1 VKIALVISHPVQH
14 FCPMYASWASI
25 EGIDLKVFFG
35 SNLGA
40 VKYIDPNFKKEVQW
54 SNLYLDEF
62 NHEFLNGDKTLQSTP
77 ELDAENLDQKLEEFA
92 PDLLIHYGYFHKLAK
107 RARAWAIKN
116 KVKIAYISDAEHRQK
131 RPLWKEILKYP
142 YLYNFFKKEN
152 YFFSVGDANEKYY
165 SFYGVPKSKL
175 KRMRFAIDIRGYDK
189 AFEQKEILRNDF
201 RTQHNIA
208 FEDIVISVVGKLVD
222 WKSQDDLI
230 RLMLQLE
237 QSYTAKKIHLLIA
250 GSGPMEEQWKA
261 LASNI
266 QNNQVHFLGFVN
278 PTDLPA
284 IYAATDV
291 YVHPAL
297 IEPHSLSIS
306 EAIYMGCPVIV
317 ANTSGS
323 WGNDD
328 DVQIGKNGYVYKHGN
343 LNELQQQLIKI
354 IEENKF
360 ESFGKY
366 SIEISRKFQKQ
377 CHFKMLQY
385 LNNEITKKA

>member
-1 VKIALVISHPVQH
+1 MKIALVISHPIQH

-25 EGIDLKVFFG
+25 DGIDLKVFFG

-40 VKYIDPNFKKEVQW
+40 VKYIDPNFKKEIQW
-54 SNLYLDEF
+54 NNLYLDEF
-62 NHEFLNGDKTLQSTP
+62 NHEFLNGDKILQSEP
-77 ELDAENLDQKLEEFA
+77 NLDAENLNKKLDEFV

-107 RARAWAIKN
+107 RARAWAINN

-131 RPLWKEILKYP
+131 RPLWKEILKFP
-142 YLYNFFKKEN
+142 YLYNFFRKED

-165 SFYGVPKSKL
+165 SFYGVPKSKI
-175 KRMRFAIDIRGYDK
+175 KRMRFAIDIRSYDK
-189 AFEQKEILRNDF
+189 AFEQKETLRNNF
-201 RTQHNIA
+201 RNQYSIA
-208 FEDIVISVVGKLVD
+208 SQDIAISVVGKLVD
-222 WKSQDDLI
+222 WKSQDHLI
-230 RLMLQLE
+230 KLLQQLE
-237 QSYTAKKIHLLIA
+237 QSHPTKKFHLLIA
-250 GSGPMEEQWKA
+250 GSGPMEEQWKT

-266 QNNQVHFLGFVN
+266 KHNQVHFLGFVN

-284 IYAATDV
+284 IYAASDV

-306 EAIYMGCPVIV
+306 EAIYMGCPIIV

-328 DVQIGKNGYVYKHGN
+328 DVQIGKNGYVYQHGN

-354 IEENKF
+354 VEENKI
-360 ESFGKY
+360 ETFGKH
-366 SIEISRKFQKQ
+366 SLHISRRFQQ
-377 CHFKMLQY
+377 QSHFEMIKNLK
-385 LNNEITKKA
+385 LI